1 GNPDGGWYPGE
12 RMTPEEALRGYTSWA
27 AFAAFD
33 EARGGQL
40 APGRRADFTVLST
53 DPLTAAS
60 TQDLLSGTV
69 RLTVSRG
76 RVAYRTPSTP

>member
-1 GNPDGGWYPGE
+1 
-12 RMTPEEALRGYTSWA
+12 MTPEEALRGYTSWA
-27 AFAAFD
+27 AFASFD

-40 APGRRADFTVLST
+40 TAGRRADFTVLST

-69 RLTVSRG
+69 RFTVSRG
-76 RVAYRTPSTP
+76 RVAFRTTTTP